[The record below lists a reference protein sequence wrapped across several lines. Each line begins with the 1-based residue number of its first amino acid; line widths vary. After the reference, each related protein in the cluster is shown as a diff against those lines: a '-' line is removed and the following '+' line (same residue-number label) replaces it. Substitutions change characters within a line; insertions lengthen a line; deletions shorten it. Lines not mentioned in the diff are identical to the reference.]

1 MAYAK
6 PRSMNG
12 DLELGMVDGK
22 YRMVVKDRGG
32 VVETST
38 YDSRRDLNDTWY
50 GLHEAPTMDTPDCGE
65 TKSPYAQSTHLGV
78 QPESF

>member
-32 VVETST
+32 VVETTT
-38 YDSRRDLNDTWY
+38 YESRKNLNDTWY
-50 GLHEAPTMDTPDCGE
+50 GLHEADVMETPDAAT
-65 TKSPYAQSTHLGV
+65 TKSPYAQSTHLGC